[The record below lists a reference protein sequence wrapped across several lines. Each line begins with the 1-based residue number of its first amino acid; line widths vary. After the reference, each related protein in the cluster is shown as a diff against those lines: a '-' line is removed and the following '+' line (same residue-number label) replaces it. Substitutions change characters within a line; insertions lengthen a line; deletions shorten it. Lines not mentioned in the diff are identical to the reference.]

1 MESARSRQCEMKT
14 DLNLLLECLKYQ
26 MDQPTSQKE
35 ALVTIYSLCHQ
46 NSDASDYFREIGGLM
61 FINNLVKSSVH
72 SIVKES
78 ALFTLGG
85 LAENNVFCQEILCT
99 SGLFEDLCMFLTQ
112 KNSSVNLKRMSVYV
126 LLVLVSNNKSG
137 QTYVRESGCLDVLL
151 QLFRTTL
158 SVVSEVN
165 LSDNAINQCYQ
176 LWSSVC
182 SALCACVNN
191 PQNEDNQ
198 KSCSLVFPYA
208 KDCLLRCTE
217 PEIVR
222 PVCSFI
228 GLTVANNSRLQQ
240 FFVSIGGLTVLD
252 ELLAKLIYNSSE
264 NSSSTKLAVG
274 VTKTLDACIA
284 DNYAVGAAVA
294 RYNIVPNLLTL
305 LSYNMMTS
313 GEKFSIILTLGHCTD
328 SCEENQ
334 YVLVKNN
341 GLPLM
346 IQALT
351 ESQDEELNKAATF
364 VLQNCKH
371 ITEKLSVKLSEDS
384 SNTEAVRHLEEDL
397 QHREGIIEDYR
408 AKAKQ
413 ILCRIE
419 QLENEHQE
427 HEEKNQKRNT
437 YEMFC
442 NKFCEGHQNEN
453 HKLHQDNIRKQLYG
467 TEQSHS
473 NSRHLNEK
481 VRRQIFTDGCNNIS
495 PEDVMQTTSRRLQVN
510 ASDQSS
516 SRGMRCTKLNQSLL
530 NLVSNQLIATKF
542 INLSSKND
550 QLKPANQNPTN
561 ASFGHHNLL
570 HSAHKM
576 KTASTKEVHI
586 KNKSTVFQS
595 GKSDVQL
602 SECLF
607 KQPGF
612 VGKSVRKQVTNTEPL
627 KLSSSTS
634 GSRTNHILTIS
645 MDSKVSE
652 LRCSGCV
659 TTGRLLN
666 SRNFCKILQSCQY
679 LCDQHKVILHAEM
692 KYKRNL
698 KRSVIPGTDC
708 SMNYNG
714 NSDKIQKNKG
724 EIQPSKS
731 DLQAKHDTLAEEQT
745 CLEDEGLGKNHTYS
759 FDEDENN
766 EIHLADVPIT
776 AFKRSKR
783 RTRKDFTSEE
793 INYLLEGVQKKGHHW
808 NSILWGYPFQK
819 GRTNVD
825 LAKKYCK
832 LQVLLLQIY
841 FLLVIYVI
849 VHVLHVMGIE
859 KFNIVQLYWN
869 FKNNLFILKA
879 FIPFLK

>member
-1 MESARSRQCEMKT
+1 MKT

-35 ALVTIYSLCHQ
+35 VLVTIYSVCHQ

-61 FINNLVKSSVH
+61 FVNHLVKSSVH

-78 ALFTLGG
+78 ALYTLGG

-99 SGLFEDLCMFLTQ
+99 SGLFEDLCMFLSQ

-126 LLVLVSNNKSG
+126 LLVLVSNNKNG

-158 SVVSEVN
+158 SISEMN
-165 LSDNAINQCYQ
+165 LSDNAINQSYQ

-182 SALCACVNN
+182 SALSACVNN

-208 KDCLLRCTE
+208 KDCLQCCTK

-222 PVCSFI
+222 PICSFI

-240 FFVSIGGLTVLD
+240 FFVSIGGLTMLD
-252 ELLAKLIYNSSE
+252 VLLAKLIYNSSG
-264 NSSSTKLAVG
+264 NSSSTKLAVV

-305 LSYNMMTS
+305 LSYNMMNS

-328 SCEENQ
+328 GCEENQ
-334 YVLVKNN
+334 YALVKNN

-364 VLQNCKH
+364 VLQNCKR

-384 SNTEAVRHLEEDL
+384 SNTDAAGHLEEDL

-408 AKAKQ
+408 VKAKQ
-413 ILCRIE
+413 ILDRIE

-427 HEEKNQKRNT
+427 
-437 YEMFC
+437 
-442 NKFCEGHQNEN
+442 
-453 HKLHQDNIRKQLYG
+453 
-467 TEQSHS
+467 
-473 NSRHLNEK
+473 EK
-481 VRRQIFTDGCNNIS
+481 VRRQIFTDGYNNIS
-495 PEDVMQTTSRRLQVN
+495 PEDVMQTTSKHLQVN
-510 ASDQSS
+510 ASGQSS
-516 SRGMRCTKLNQSLL
+516 CRGMRCTKINQPRL
-530 NLVSNQLIATKF
+530 NLASDQLIV
-542 INLSSKND
+542 
-550 QLKPANQNPTN
+550 PT
-561 ASFGHHNLL
+561 LL
-570 HSAHKM
+570 Y
-576 KTASTKEVHI
+576 HI
-586 KNKSTVFQS
+586 WTVT
-595 GKSDVQL
+595 VREL
-602 SECLF
+602 HSECLF

-612 VGKSVRKQVTNTEPL
+612 VVKSVRRQVPNTEPF
-627 KLSSSTS
+627 KLRSSTTS
-634 GSRTNHILTIS
+634 AETSRILTT

-652 LRCSGCV
+652 LRCSGRV
-659 TTGRLLN
+659 LD
-666 SRNFCKILQSCQY
+666 SRNFCKILQSCQH
-679 LCDQHKVILHAEM
+679 LCDQHKVILHTEM

-698 KRSVIPGTDC
+698 KRSLISRTDS
-708 SMNYNG
+708 SMDYNE
-714 NSDKIQKNKG
+714 SHRPESCRHCARFSTQMQKNRAARLNRPLLLPQQWRRDHRHRQLQHRDLSLMPTANTEASG
-724 EIQPSKS
+724 IDGAIFRYHANQQEGQA
-731 DLQAKHDTLAEEQT
+731 DLQAKHDPLAEEQT
-745 CLEDEGLGKNHTYS
+745 NQQKCNLGESHTYSLDEGLGESHTYS
-759 FDEDENN
+759 LDEDENT
-766 EIHLADVPIT
+766 EIRLPDVPAT

-793 INYLLEGVQKKGHHW
+793 INYLLDGVQKRGHHW
-808 NSILWGYPFQK
+808 NTILWAYPFQK

-832 LQVLLLQIY
+832 LQEQ
-841 FLLVIYVI
+841 
-849 VHVLHVMGIE
+849 
-859 KFNIVQLYWN
+859 
-869 FKNNLFILKA
+869 
-879 FIPFLK
+879 